1 MISLIFSIIFFI
13 LFIFF
18 CIMGG
23 NYLLKVMID
32 NILNK
37 NNIEKFN
44 NINDGIINP
53 IDECI
58 KLDIECQNKLNFQ
71 TATNIPLSPNN
82 YKNYIGDVHIH
93 TDNKTVNNNNDNKN
107 GLYCLNK
114 NKLLYDG
121 IWESKININT
131 PYEHETWKLTKG
143 DVPYDY
149 YCSDKLIE
157 VNKPFP
163 TNFIDKSAVS
173 INNDSDYYMYFNDT
187 QNDVFDK
194 EIQCFDQ
201 IA

>member
-18 CIMGG
+18 CITGG

-32 NILNK
+32 NILDK

-44 NINDGIINP
+44 NINDNIINP
-53 IDECI
+53 IDECK
-58 KLDIECQNKLNFQ
+58 KLDIECQTKLNFQ
-71 TATNIPLSPNN
+71 TSTNIPLSPNN
-82 YKNYIGDVHIH
+82 YKNYIGDVHIYK
-93 TDNKTVNNNNDNKN
+93 DNKDNKDNKN

-121 IWESKININT
+121 IWESKININS
-131 PYEHETWKLTKG
+131 PYEYETWNLTNG
-143 DVPYDY
+143 NVPYDY

-163 TNFIDKSAVS
+163 TNFIDKSAIS

-187 QNDVFDK
+187 QNDVLDK